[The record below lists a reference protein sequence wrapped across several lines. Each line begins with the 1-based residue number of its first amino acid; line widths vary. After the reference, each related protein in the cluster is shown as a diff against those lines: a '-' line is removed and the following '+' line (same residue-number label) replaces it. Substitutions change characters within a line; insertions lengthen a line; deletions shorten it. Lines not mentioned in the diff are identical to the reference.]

1 MNADP
6 QTIIDIYN
14 IFLPFQPLPPGN
26 PLYVNC
32 EELRGDS
39 NIKQQLGRKIIR
51 ANTPTCQLYTGHTGS
66 GKSTELLRLKKHL
79 EDKKCFVVYFSA
91 DEEDIDSED
100 TQYSDILLACTRHL
114 LQDVKQTNPDPILH
128 WLRDRWEGLK
138 EIGLTKV
145 ELGNLGIEAAITTFG
160 KITANLRTEP
170 TQRAKIRQLVQP
182 HTTTLIKAL
191 NEFIDNAK
199 NDSPIGKTKLVIIV
213 DSLEKITPTIQE
225 DHRTNHEHIFIDRS
239 QQLQGLDCHVI
250 YTVPISLRYSNRATD
265 LFDRYGDIP
274 VLPVIKIKDL
284 NSDVPSEA
292 GLNKL
297 KEILNKRVVNV
308 QENLSLETEVFE
320 NEDTLNRLCAMSGGH
335 VRHLIQLVQEALNK
349 IDELP
354 ITAKATQGSI
364 GVLKNI
370 YCIAIREEQWSIL
383 REVARTKKIF
393 NSDKYQ
399 DLLLN
404 RSLLEYVTLNQQ
416 GETEIWHD
424 VHPVVKELP
433 DFNR

>member
-138 EIGLTKV
+138 ELGLTKV
-145 ELGNLGIEAAITTFG
+145 ELENLGIEAAITTFG

-191 NEFIDNAK
+191 NEFIDNSK
-199 NDSPIGKTKLVIIV
+199 NDLPIGKTKLVIIV

-297 KEILNKRVVNV
+297 KEILNKRVENV
-308 QENLSLETEVFE
+308 KENLSLETEVFE

-370 YCIAIREEQWSIL
+370 YSIAIREEQWTIL

-393 NSDKYQ
+393 NSNKYQ